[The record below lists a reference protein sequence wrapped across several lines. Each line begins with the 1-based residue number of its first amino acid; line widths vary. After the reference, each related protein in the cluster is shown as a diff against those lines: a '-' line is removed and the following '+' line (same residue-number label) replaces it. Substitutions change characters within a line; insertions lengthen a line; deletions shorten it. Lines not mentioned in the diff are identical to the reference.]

1 MSRWP
6 HHRLFN
12 PKPTELGC
20 YNLIY
25 QVWNLLADSE
35 AIGTENERDEQKE
48 RGMAVQKSYI
58 GGEKAAVARTRR
70 AQPDTTALVVLCLAT
85 VAVFS
90 NMYATQP
97 ILPVLGHEF
106 DISPSVAGLS
116 VSVMVQAI
124 AVSAI
129 FYGFLSDRIGR
140 RQVIIGSTL
149 ALCVPTLLC
158 ALSPN
163 FIFLLV
169 CRVGQG
175 LAIPGFI
182 AITLAYIHEEFPG
195 RRGVAVGWYT
205 TASVMGGF
213 SGRFQGGLMTDF
225 FNWRLAFFSFVV
237 IDVAAGL
244 ALWKYLPASQNFFS
258 HTSSTLNKQARR
270 GLAWA
275 GLVACL
281 KNRRLL
287 GAYLL
292 GLCIFFAFIGLFTYL
307 PYYLEGPPFN
317 LSTLLVSFI
326 FVVYLIGMISGPLCG
341 RFSAEVG
348 RFKVMAGGIGL
359 MIGGVGLTWVAWLPI
374 IFAGLLLLCA
384 GMFAVQA
391 TTNAFI
397 GDNVGAGQGFG
408 SAVSLYQMFFY
419 VGGSLGG
426 FVPGLL
432 WQSGGWSL
440 VVGSCVGALGL
451 ALAAVYW
458 LCR

>member
-1 MSRWP
+1 M
-6 HHRLFN
+6 
-12 PKPTELGC
+12 
-20 YNLIY
+20 
-25 QVWNLLADSE
+25 
-35 AIGTENERDEQKE
+35 AIQKTY
-48 RGMAVQKSYI
+48 V
-58 GGEKAAVARTRR
+58 GGEKAAVLSTTQ
-70 AQPDTTALVVLCLAT
+70 AQADTLALVVLCLAT

-97 ILPVLGHEF
+97 ILPVLGQEF
-106 DISPSVAGLS
+106 DISPSMAGLT

-158 ALSPN
+158 ALAPN
-163 FIFLLV
+163 FSFLLV

-182 AITLAYIHEEFPG
+182 ATTLAYIHEEFAG

-213 SGRFQGGLMTDF
+213 SGRFQGGLMTNY
-225 FNWRLAFFSFVV
+225 FNWRLAFVSFLV
-237 IDVAAGL
+237 IDIAAGL
-244 ALWKYLPASQNFFS
+244 ALWKYLPASQNF
-258 HTSSTLNKQARR
+258 ARR
-270 GLAWA
+270 AVSKEARGGLAWT
-275 GLVACL
+275 GLAACL
-281 KNRRLL
+281 KSRRLL
-287 GAYLL
+287 GAYLVGL
-292 GLCIFFAFIGLFTYL
+292 GVFFAFIGLFTYL
-307 PYYLEGPPFN
+307 PYYLESPPLN

-326 FVVYLIGMISGPLCG
+326 FVVYLVGMISGPLCG
-341 RFSAEVG
+341 RFSAELG
-348 RFKVMAGGIGL
+348 RTKVMAGGIGL
-359 MIGGVGLTWVAWLPI
+359 MLCGVGLTWVAWLPI
-374 IFAGLLLLCA
+374 IFVGLLLICG

-440 VVGSCVGALGL
+440 VVVSCLVSLGL
-451 ALAAVYW
+451 ALTALYK
-458 LCR
+458 LCK